1 MSAKNL
7 LNENT
12 IRRFMKLANVDSLTN
27 NFIAESY
34 AIEEEDE
41 MTDDAITEVEEEEES
56 RELLQGEEEPMEEE
70 PMDDEMDDEPM
81 EDEPMEDELGEAD
94 ISLTEEEAQ
103 LLIDLGDR
111 LRDALGAEG
120 DEDMDL
126 DMDEPDMDEPAM
138 DEPDMDEMPPEEE
151 EEEVLQEAL
160 VAEVLKRV
168 TRRIIREK
176 KENK

>member
-27 NFIAESY
+27 NFIAETY
-34 AIEEEDE
+34 DIEEEDK
-41 MTDDAITEVEEEEES
+41 TPGASITEVEEE

-126 DMDEPDMDEPAM
+126 DMEEPDMDEPAM

>member
-34 AIEEEDE
+34 A
-41 MTDDAITEVEEEEES
+41 
-56 RELLQGEEEPMEEE
+56 
-70 PMDDEMDDEPM
+70 MDDEMD
-81 EDEPMEDELGEAD
+81 DEPMEDELGEAD

-126 DMDEPDMDEPAM
+126 DMEEPDMDEPDMDEPDM

>member
-41 MTDDAITEVEEEEES
+41 NTDTDGGPISEVEEEEEDL
-56 RELLQGEEEPMEEE
+56 ELLQGEEESFDAQPDDEIEDEPIEDE
-70 PMDDEMDDEPM
+70 PMDDV
-81 EDEPMEDELGEAD
+81 LGEAD

-126 DMDEPDMDEPAM
+126 DMDEPAM
-138 DEPDMDEMPPEEE
+138 DEPEIDEMPPEE

>member
-41 MTDDAITEVEEEEES
+41 DGPISDVEEEEEDL
-56 RELLQGEEEPMEEE
+56 ELLKGEE
-70 PMDDEMDDEPM
+70 
-81 EDEPMEDELGEAD
+81 EPMEDELGEAD

-126 DMDEPDMDEPAM
+126 DMEEPDMDEPAM

>member
-126 DMDEPDMDEPAM
+126 DMEEPDMDEPAM
-138 DEPDMDEMPPEEE
+138 DEPEIDEMPPEE